1 MATLASNPPEIPMT
15 QNDYFQALEERI
27 VRAVELL
34 KSERERRVSAEQQNT
49 ELTRQ
54 REEQSSH
61 ISRLEDEISG
71 LKKEREAVR
80 QRVER
85 LLGQL
90 DEL

>member
-1 MATLASNPPEIPMT
+1 MSTLAENPPETPMT

-34 KSERERRVSAEQQNT
+34 KNERERRVSAEQQNT
-49 ELTRQ
+49 ELTHRT
-54 REEQSSH
+54 EEQSAQ
-61 ISRLEDEISG
+61 ISRLEDELSG

-80 QRVER
+80 QRVEK

-90 DEL
+90 DEI